1 MVGAAQATDI
11 LARVRATRAMTAMLM
26 TVALC
31 LALAACGGGDGAA
44 GDAAPARSST
54 APAATASGL
63 GAERFAALDAVYVA
77 QVPLDELEDDADP
90 SDLTRASQP
99 LVQACN
105 ALDAE
110 DPLLG
115 PLRRLCPVLTRFTEQ
130 LQGFGT
136 CASEGADACEA
147 LIDEVRTTL
156 GDFTR
161 LSRRGDAAIKR
172 AELTSWCE
180 TALLTPALGYEVV
193 AGYRRAFELLDR
205 GLTGQADRALAA
217 ADAKAERLPD
227 GAASLRRFR
236 RGCR

>member
-1 MVGAAQATDI
+1 
-11 LARVRATRAMTAMLM
+11 MLM
-26 TVALC
+26 TVVLC
-31 LALAACGGGDGAA
+31 LALAACGGGDGEA
-44 GDAAPARSST
+44 GDAARARSAT

-63 GAERFAALDAVYVA
+63 GAERFAALDAVHVA
-77 QVPLDELEDDADP
+77 LVALDELEDDAAA
-90 SDLTRASQP
+90 SDFKRASEP

-105 ALDAE
+105 ALEAE

-136 CASEGADACEA
+136 CATEAADACEA
-147 LIDEVRTTL
+147 LIGDVRVTL

-172 AELTSWCE
+172 AELTPACE
-180 TALLTPALGYEVV
+180 HALLTPALAYEFI

-205 GLTGQADRALAA
+205 GSSEQADRALAA
-217 ADAKAERLPD
+217 AAAKAERLPEGD
-227 GAASLRRFR
+227 ASLRRFR

>member
-1 MVGAAQATDI
+1 
-11 LARVRATRAMTAMLM
+11 MLM
-26 TVALC
+26 TVVLC
-31 LALAACGGGDGAA
+31 LALAACGSGDGEP

-90 SDLTRASQP
+90 SDFERASEP

-105 ALDAE
+105 ALEAD

-147 LIDEVRTTL
+147 LIDDVRATL

-161 LSRRGDAAIKR
+161 LSRHGDAAIKR
-172 AELTSWCE
+172 AELASACE
-180 TALLTPALGYEVV
+180 TALLTPALAYEVI
-193 AGYRRAFELLDR
+193 AGYQRAFELLER
-205 GLTGQADRALAA
+205 GFTEQADRALTA
-217 ADAKAERLPD
+217 ADAKAKRLPD
-227 GAASLRRFR
+227 GDASLRRFR